1 MAANKINNMSAYK
14 FILDHL
20 PYTSPFLFVD
30 EILKADDTG
39 VIGEFTF
46 PEDSYF
52 YQGHFANYAITPG
65 VILIETMA
73 QIGLVSLGIHLM
85 KSSEGITEAPRF
97 AMTSSEVSFYLPVYP
112 GEKVTV
118 CSEKIYFRFGKLK
131 CKVEMLNESNEVI
144 CDGTLSGMIVKTN

>member
-1 MAANKINNMSAYK
+1 MSDYQ

-20 PYTSPFLFVD
+20 PYSGPFLFVD
-30 EILKADDTG
+30 DILKADDTG
-39 VIGEFTF
+39 VIGEYTF

-73 QIGLVSLGIHLM
+73 QIGLVCLGIHLM
-85 KSSEGITEAPRF
+85 KSAEGEMDAPRF

-118 CSEKIYFRFGKLK
+118 YSEKVYFRFGKLK
-131 CKVEMLNESNEVI
+131 CKVEMLNEGNEVI
-144 CDGTLSGMIVKTN
+144 CDGILSGMIVKTN